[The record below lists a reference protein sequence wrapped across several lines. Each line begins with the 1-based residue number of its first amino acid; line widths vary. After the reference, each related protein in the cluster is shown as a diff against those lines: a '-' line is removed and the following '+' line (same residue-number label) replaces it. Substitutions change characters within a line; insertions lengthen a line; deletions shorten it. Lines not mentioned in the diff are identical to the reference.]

1 MTAREIVAVLEG
13 RWHGSYGTARPQLD
27 GNRELVRDQ
36 TGKIQYATIMRF
48 RDRPTADA
56 FSGAVVTAI
65 QDFELG
71 IDGGGR

>member
-1 MTAREIVAVLEG
+1 MK
-13 RWHGSYGTARPQLD
+13 
-27 GNRELVRDQ
+27 NRLPAESSVIGADNH
-36 TGKIQYATIMRF
+36 TGPVIIKKATRSA
-48 RDRPTADA
+48 TADA